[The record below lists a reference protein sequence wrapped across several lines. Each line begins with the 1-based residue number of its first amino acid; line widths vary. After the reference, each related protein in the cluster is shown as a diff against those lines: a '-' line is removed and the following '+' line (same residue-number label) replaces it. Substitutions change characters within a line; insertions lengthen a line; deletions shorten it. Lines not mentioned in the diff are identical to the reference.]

1 MTSLELL
8 SPARNLECGIS
19 AIDHGAD
26 AVYIGAHK
34 FGARAAAGNSIE
46 DIASL
51 CHYAHKF
58 GAKVYVTVNT
68 IIYDDEIHDTVTM
81 VKQLKEAGADAI
93 LIQDMGLY
101 EELMRSGINI
111 NIHASTQT
119 DNRTV
124 EKVRWLSSL
133 GIKRTV
139 LARELSIEEIA
150 EIHRAVPDME
160 LEVFVH
166 GALCVSYSGQCYASQ
181 LCFNR
186 SANRGECAQFCRM
199 TFDLLDA
206 DGNEVEHARHLL
218 SLRDM
223 AQLDNIESLAKA
235 GAVSFKIEGRLKDT
249 DYVKNITA
257 AYSERLNEI
266 CRRNPQLYRRASM
279 GKCSYTFT
287 PDINKT
293 FNRGF
298 TTYFANGRQQQLAS
312 FDTPK
317 ALGEK
322 VGTVKEIR
330 GNSFNVSST
339 SSFSN
344 GDGLCFFDNDRH
356 LIGFRVNKAEGNRL
370 YPLTMPKGL
379 RPGTL
384 LYRNHDQ
391 AFETLLSKPSSTRKV
406 SIDMTLHIKNDSLT
420 LTVTDEH
427 GHVSTATMPYTPQT
441 AIKPQEENI
450 RKQLSKLGT
459 TIFSARNITIESDIN
474 QAFVPNSLLAE
485 LRRTAIETDTE
496 LPENNVSN
504 ITKAYDSGVT
514 PCRYEKPYL
523 YNASNKE
530 AQTFYNNIGI
540 EATSVETHN
549 TNTPSTEAHTI
560 IMQCRYCIKA
570 ELGYC
575 TRHGRKAPWKEPLTL
590 RLSPN
595 GKVFTIQFNCKKCEM
610 RIKA

>member
-46 DIASL
+46 DISSL
-51 CHYAHKF
+51 CRYAHKF

-68 IIYDDEIHDTVTM
+68 IIFDHEIHDTVTM

-101 EELMRSGINI
+101 EELKRSGINI
-111 NIHASTQT
+111 NLHASTQT

-124 EKVRWLSSL
+124 EKVKWLSSL

-150 EIHRAVPDME
+150 EIHRAIPDME

-266 CRRNPQLYRRASM
+266 CRRNPQHYRRASM

-344 GDGLCFFDNDRH
+344 GDGLCFFDNDRR

-370 YPLTMPKGL
+370 YPPTMPKGL

-496 LPENNVSN
+496 QP
-504 ITKAYDSGVT
+504 
-514 PCRYEKPYL
+514 
-523 YNASNKE
+523 
-530 AQTFYNNIGI
+530 
-540 EATSVETHN
+540 
-549 TNTPSTEAHTI
+549 
-560 IMQCRYCIKA
+560 
-570 ELGYC
+570 
-575 TRHGRKAPWKEPLTL
+575 
-590 RLSPN
+590 
-595 GKVFTIQFNCKKCEM
+595 
-610 RIKA
+610 